1 MPRLDIEIV
10 NRGLA
15 RSRALAQSYIGEGNV
30 LVNGMVIDK
39 ASKNINESDEITIQ
53 NKLKYVSRGG
63 LKLERALLEFCPNL
77 TTDHNHPIP
86 SPSPKEG
93 SHPDAL
99 LPFLWRRGRGMGKDF
114 ICLDIGSSTGGF
126 TDCLLQYGAT
136 HVTAVDVG
144 SNQLDASLRS
154 DDRITLYEN
163 TDIRNLFGILN
174 KENKNI
180 KFNLITIDVSF
191 ISLTKIIPYLGVFCF
206 DKEKD
211 IIDQEYKKDKRITKV
226 IALVKPQF
234 EVGKGNSL
242 SDNVYE
248 EVIENIKKCFEQNG
262 FTYVGHIDSPITG
275 GDGNREFLMYV
286 DYSR

>member
-15 RSRALAQSYIGEGNV
+15 RSRALAQSYIEEGNIQ
-30 LVNGMVIDK
+30 VNGIVIDK
-39 ASKNINESDEITIQ
+39 ASKNIKESDEIIIK

-63 LKLERALLEFCPNL
+63 LKLERALLEFCP
-77 TTDHNHPIP
+77 IP
-86 SPSPKEG
+86 SPSSKEG
-93 SHPDAL
+93 SHPDAF
-99 LPFLWRRGRGMGKDF
+99 LPFPWGRDRGMGKGF

-144 SNQLDASLRS
+144 SNQLDASLRG

-163 TDIRNLFGILN
+163 TDIRNLLELLKN
-174 KENKNI
+174 KENKI
-180 KFNLITIDVSF
+180 FKFDLITIDVSF
-191 ISLTKIIPYLGVFCF
+191 ISLTKVIPCLSTFCLN
-206 DKEKD
+206 
-211 IIDQEYKKDKRITKV
+211 RTKV

-234 EVGKGNSL
+234 EVGKGNLNKNGIVKSKML
-242 SDNVYE
+242 YD

-262 FTYVGHIDSPITG
+262 FNYIDCIDSPITG
-275 GDGNREFLMYV
+275 GDGNREFLMCVEY
-286 DYSR
+286 